1 MWPSGSAS
9 TFEHTAL
16 FHVTPVENQTFLG
29 TVDEYLD
36 EKKRK
41 SSLNLQNS
49 VPEVTSITSPGKS
62 LKNNYPETQIGES
75 HEFKPFYA

>member
-36 EKKRK
+36 EKKTEELIKPAKLCSRGD
-41 SSLNLQNS
+41 QHYF
-49 VPEVTSITSPGKS
+49 PWEITEKQLP
-62 LKNNYPETQIGES
+62 
-75 HEFKPFYA
+75 